1 MLRQAAQA
9 ALRRQRMR
17 HSYVKRPQRLPSARA
32 IARPRSRALPF
43 VLALPLVALLWVTIG
58 LPILS
63 NVTSASAG
71 DRRSRNGYLQGAGQA
86 GKSGSQAGETVSVA
100 TFSQA
105 VLQTIGITG
114 TAAAPVGSSPPPSP
128 L

>member
-1 MLRQAAQA
+1 
-9 ALRRQRMR
+9 MR

-43 VLALPLVALLWVTIG
+43 VLALPLVGLLWVTIG

-71 DRRSRNGYLQGAGQA
+71 DSRSRTGYLQGARPARPSRSHA
-86 GKSGSQAGETVSVA
+86 GNTLSVA
-100 TFSQA
+100 PLSPA
-105 VLQTIGITG
+105 GPPPIGITR
-114 TAAAPVGSSPPPSP
+114 TPR
-128 L
+128 